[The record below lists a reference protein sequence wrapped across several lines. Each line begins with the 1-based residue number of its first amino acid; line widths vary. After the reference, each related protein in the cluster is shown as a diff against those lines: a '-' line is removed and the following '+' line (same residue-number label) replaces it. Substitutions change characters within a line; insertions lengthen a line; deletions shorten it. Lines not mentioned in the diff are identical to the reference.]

1 MPTPTYTAVENST
14 FLDAYANQQA
24 TPKQFADMADN
35 PTFAKAQEILT
46 ALFTDKA
53 GIPDVIELGP
63 MDTFPS
69 VTVALVLDRAT
80 DASELLSGNWAERQ
94 AVLGTD
100 GHNDATW
107 ATYGAKQE
115 HFDDV
120 VGYIATADGLGA
132 GVLVD
137 ATSGYVSCV
146 ENRTVWVS
154 LTPAQFETL
163 FGTSL
168 LSITLAGAD
177 EGFPA
182 WAGNLNLPEEIAG
195 KIKGLWVE
203 QEIRIPSPEPMA
215 TEEVAPVTVGDG
227 YLGIGNGYLKA
238 DATPAAVAANY
249 DFPLS
254 GDLDGVATKPIAV
267 IEANLP
273 DDKYVSLFEHYN
285 EYREKLHLSK
295 LTTDEFS
302 YFGMGGTATDPW
314 QAASEF
320 TLDISVI
327 AGAAPES
334 ALKLYG
340 YAVNGT
346 ASTAFNA
353 YQRAFFA
360 DSSLYAPVLSSSY
373 PIASQ
378 PTAHS
383 PFQWAFQQLFV
394 DGALANI
401 SSHVSAGDQGS
412 SGNIANGIANVPNS
426 QASPF
431 ALAVGGTSIAD
442 LHGALKDVTIKEMAE
457 AALQGDPATIFSLV
471 ASGLTTLPASLS
483 SDKPADHTAVLTSM
497 FETVWQRLQLTPR
510 GDKGELEADF
520 GANSTG
526 VGGAAD
532 GVHIPSYQEA
542 YGLATLTDHRRG
554 SPDVAA
560 LAGGDFRY
568 AVLDSDFTKHGETR
582 TKPDGG
588 TSAATPL
595 WAALTAQFNAIFADQ
610 RLNQLGYYNDLLYI
624 AAVVAPASFNDILM
638 GSNTNS
644 FYDVPD
650 KTLYYNTNTGSYM
663 IPTGD
668 GYEAAPGYD
677 LVTGL
682 GTPNGELL
690 ARALTAIA
698 HSQTS
703 FSTSPDMLDADG
715 SGGWT
720 SGAHQ
725 GLLFQ
730 TMSSGGA
737 TVGVELGGSDF
748 DYTSGASQA
757 FAWTARLAG
766 QSLQS
771 DFDANLVRLFDKYG
785 QGAVVDAIVDS
796 GAGLSVAL
804 NGVAADAIQAT
815 LSNAFGFADF
825 MTDGGVVR
833 VARAV
838 AVAETAGGD
847 DNHMAVVRVR
857 QNGQDNLAVTFYQAD
872 DLAGTVGG
880 LKPGDAGYAV
890 AAQAAAYQLATG
902 GTSLNGPGYGNYAQN
917 LLLDVD
923 AGDFVAMMLVN
934 RSHGQT
940 YWAFSQANP
949 DGQGHLWNYG
959 LNTWGWEDTLG
970 GGDHDFND
978 MIVQLDFTSTA
989 GNGWLIQG

>member
-24 TPKQFADMADN
+24 TPQQFADMADN
-35 PTFAKAQEILT
+35 PTVATAREILK
-46 ALFTDKA
+46 ALFTNKH
-53 GIPDVIELGP
+53 GTPDVIELKST
-63 MDTFPS
+63 DTFPN
-69 VTVALVLDRAT
+69 VTVALVLDRANDAVSMLT
-80 DASELLSGNWAERQ
+80 DPWAERQ
-94 AVLGTD
+94 AALGTEGD
-100 GHNDATW
+100 NAATW
-107 ATYGAKQE
+107 SKYGAKPG
-115 HFDDV
+115 HYDAVID
-120 VGYIATADGLGA
+120 YITNADGLGG

-137 ATSGYVSCV
+137 PASGYVSSV

-154 LTPAQFETL
+154 LTPAQFKTL

-168 LSITLAGAD
+168 LSITLAKAK
-177 EGFPA
+177 EGFPS
-182 WAGNLNLPEEIAG
+182 WAGNLNLPEEIAP

-203 QEIRIPSPEPMA
+203 QGVQIVSPEPQA
-215 TEEVAPVTVGDG
+215 TEEVAPVMLEDG
-227 YLGIGNGYLKA
+227 YLGIGNGYLEA
-238 DATPAAVAANY
+238 DATPAAIAANY

-254 GDLDGVATKPIAV
+254 GDLDGTPTMPIAV
-267 IEANLP
+267 VEANFQSDNSADLLT
-273 DDKYVSLFEHYN
+273 YYN
-285 EYREKLHLSK
+285 EYRCYLGLPQLAEDQF
-295 LTTDEFS
+295 T
-302 YFGMGGTATDPW
+302 YFEMAGASDTW

-327 AGAAPES
+327 AGAAPKS
-334 ALKLYG
+334 ALNLYG
-340 YAVNGT
+340 YAVNGS

-360 DSSLYAPVLSSSY
+360 DGADYAPVLSSSY

-378 PTAHS
+378 PTALS

-483 SDKPADHTAVLTSM
+483 SDKPAENASVLTSM
-497 FETVWQRLQLTPR
+497 FETVWQRLQLTHK
-510 GDKGELEADF
+510 GHEGELEADF

-526 VGGAAD
+526 VGGKVH
-532 GVHIPSYQEA
+532 GVHIPIYQDA
-542 YGLATLTDHRRG
+542 YGLATHTDHRRG

-568 AVLDSDFTKHGETR
+568 AVMDSDFTGNKMR
-582 TKPDGG
+582 IKADGG

-610 RLNQLGYYNDLLYI
+610 GLNQLGYYNDLLYI

-644 FYDVPD
+644 FYDVSSH
-650 KTLYYNTNTGSYM
+650 TRYYNTNTDSHM
-663 IPTGD
+663 IPTGY
-668 GYEAAPGYD
+668 GYAAAPGYD

-698 HSQTS
+698 HSQTY
-703 FSTSPDMLDADG
+703 FG
-715 SGGWT
+715 SGPEMLEGDMASGWI
-720 SGAHQ
+720 SGTHQ

-730 TMSSGGA
+730 TMSAGGA
-737 TVGVELGGSDF
+737 TVGVELGASDF
-748 DYTSGASQA
+748 DYTSGASQGL
-757 FAWTARLAG
+757 AWTERLAG

-771 DFDANLVRLFDKYG
+771 DFDSNLVRLFDKYG
-785 QGAVVDAIVDS
+785 RGTVVDAIVHS
-796 GAGLSVAL
+796 GDGVSVTL
-804 NGVAADAIQAT
+804 NGATANAFQAT
-815 LSNAFGFADF
+815 LSSAFGFADF
-825 MTDGGVVR
+825 KTDGGVVR

-838 AVAETAGGD
+838 AVAETAGGAD
-847 DNHMAVVRVR
+847 DQMAVVRVR
-857 QNGQDNLAVTFYQAD
+857 QNGQDNLAVSFYKAD
-872 DLAGTVGG
+872 DLAGTVDGH
-880 LKPGDAGYAV
+880 KPGDAGYAA
-890 AAQAAAYQLATG
+890 AAQAAAYQLGTG
-902 GTSLNGPGYGNYAQN
+902 GTSLNGPGYGNYAQS

-923 AGDFVAMMLVN
+923 AGDIVAMMLFN
-934 RSHGQT
+934 QSHGQT
-940 YWAFSQANP
+940 YWAFSKANP

-959 LNTWGWEDTLG
+959 LNVWGWEDTLG

-989 GNGWLIQG
+989 GSGWLIQG

>member
-1 MPTPTYTAVENST
+1 MLE
-14 FLDAYANQQA
+14 
-24 TPKQFADMADN
+24 
-35 PTFAKAQEILT
+35 
-46 ALFTDKA
+46 
-53 GIPDVIELGP
+53 
-63 MDTFPS
+63 
-69 VTVALVLDRAT
+69 
-80 DASELLSGNWAERQ
+80 
-94 AVLGTD
+94 
-100 GHNDATW
+100 
-107 ATYGAKQE
+107 
-115 HFDDV
+115 
-120 VGYIATADGLGA
+120 
-132 GVLVD
+132 
-137 ATSGYVSCV
+137 
-146 ENRTVWVS
+146 
-154 LTPAQFETL
+154 
-163 FGTSL
+163 
-168 LSITLAGAD
+168 
-177 EGFPA
+177 
-182 WAGNLNLPEEIAG
+182 
-195 KIKGLWVE
+195 
-203 QEIRIPSPEPMA
+203 
-215 TEEVAPVTVGDG
+215 DG
-227 YLGIGNGYLKA
+227 YLGKGNGYLKA
-238 DATPAAVAANY
+238 DATPAAIAANY

-254 GDLDGVATKPIAV
+254 GDLAGVATKPIAV

-273 DDKYVSLFEHYN
+273 DGTYASLCEHYN
-285 EYREKLHLSK
+285 DYREKLHLPK
-295 LTTDEFS
+295 LTADEFN
-302 YFGMGGTATDPW
+302 YFGMAGGATDPW
-314 QAASEF
+314 LASSEF
-320 TLDISVI
+320 ALDISVL

-334 ALKLYG
+334 ALNLYG
-340 YAVNGT
+340 YAVNGS

-353 YQRAFFA
+353 YQRAIFA

-378 PTAHS
+378 PTADS
-383 PFQWAFQQLFV
+383 PFQWAYQQLFV

-426 QASPF
+426 QAAPY
-431 ALAVGGTSIAD
+431 ALVVGGTSIAD
-442 LHGALKDVTIKEMAE
+442 LHGALKDVTIQAMAE
-457 AALQGDPATIFSLV
+457 AALQGDLATIFSLV
-471 ASGLTTLPASLS
+471 ASGLSTLPASLS
-483 SDKPADHTAVLTSM
+483 SEKPADHTDVLTSM
-497 FETVWQRLQLTPR
+497 FETVWQRLQLTPK
-510 GDKGELEADF
+510 GHEGELEAKF
-520 GANSTG
+520 GENSTG
-526 VGGAAD
+526 LGGTAD
-532 GVHIPSYQEA
+532 GVPIPSYQEA
-542 YGLATLTDHRRG
+542 YGLTALTDGWRG

-568 AVLDSDFTKHGETR
+568 AVLDSDFKDGETR
-582 TKPDGG
+582 IKADGG

-638 GSNTNS
+638 GSNINS
-644 FYDVPD
+644 FYDVPY
-650 KTLYYNTNTGSYM
+650 KTGYYNTNTGSYM

-668 GYEAAPGYD
+668 GYEATPGYD

-703 FSTSPDMLDADG
+703 FSTSPDLLDADD

-730 TMSSGGA
+730 TMSAGGA

-757 FAWTARLAG
+757 LAWTARLAG

-771 DFDANLVRLFDKYG
+771 DFDANLVRLFDKSG
-785 QGAVVDAIVDS
+785 QGTVVDAIVDS
-796 GAGLSVAL
+796 GDGLSVTL

-825 MTDGGVVR
+825 MTGGGVVR

-838 AVAETAGGD
+838 AVAETAGGA
-847 DNHMAVVRVR
+847 DNQMAVVRVR

-880 LKPGDAGYAV
+880 LKPGDAGYAA
-890 AAQAAAYQLATG
+890 AAQAAAYQLGTG

-934 RSHGQT
+934 QSRGQT

-949 DGQGHLWNYG
+949 DSQGHLWNYG
-959 LNTWGWEDTLG
+959 LNIWGWEDTLG

-978 MIVQLDFTSTA
+978 MMVQLDFTSTA

>member
-24 TPKQFADMADN
+24 TAEQFADMAGN
-35 PTFAKAQEILT
+35 PTFATGRDILT
-46 ALFTDKA
+46 ALFTDEN
-53 GIPDVIELGP
+53 GTPDVLELGP
-63 MDTFPS
+63 MDQFPN

-80 DASELLSGNWAERQ
+80 EASSLLSGTWAERQ

-137 ATSGYVSCV
+137 PTSGYVSSV

-168 LSITLAGAD
+168 VSITLAGD
-177 EGFPA
+177 DDGFPA
-182 WAGNLNLPEEIAG
+182 WVGNLSLPEEIAG
-195 KIKGLWVE
+195 KVKGLWVE
-203 QEIRIPSPEPMA
+203 QEVQIRSPAPQA
-215 TEEVAPVTVGDG
+215 TEEVAPVMLEDG
-227 YLGIGNGYLKA
+227 YLGKGNGYLKA
-238 DATPAAVAANY
+238 DATPAAIAANY

-254 GDLDGVATKPIAV
+254 GDLADVATKPIAV

-273 DDKYVSLFEHYN
+273 DGKYDALFEHYN
-285 EYREKLHLSK
+285 KYREKLDLPK
-295 LTTDEFS
+295 LTAEEFA
-302 YFGMGGTATDPW
+302 YFGMAGGSTDPW
-314 QAASEF
+314 LAASEF
-320 TLDISVI
+320 ALDISVI

-340 YAVNGT
+340 YAVNGS

-353 YQRAFFA
+353 YQRAIFA

-378 PTAHS
+378 PTADS

-401 SSHVSAGDQGS
+401 STHVSAGDQGS

-426 QASPF
+426 QAAPH
-431 ALAVGGTSIAD
+431 ALVVGGTSIAD
-442 LHGALKDVTIKEMAE
+442 LHGALKDVTIQAMAE

-471 ASGLTTLPASLS
+471 ASGLSTLPASLS
-483 SDKPADHTAVLTSM
+483 SDKPADHADVLTSM
-497 FETVWQRLQLTPR
+497 FETVWQRLQLTPS
-510 GDKGELEADF
+510 GVEGVLEAKF

-526 VGGAAD
+526 LGGTAD
-532 GVHIPSYQEA
+532 GVPIPSYQEA
-542 YGLATLTDHRRG
+542 YGLAALTDGWRG

-568 AVLDSDFTKHGETR
+568 AVLDSDFKDDETR
-582 TKPDGG
+582 IKADGG

-595 WAALTAQFNAIFADQ
+595 WAALTTQFNAIFADQ

-644 FYDVPD
+644 FYDVPYE
-650 KTLYYNTNTGSYM
+650 TGYYNSNTGSYM
-663 IPTGD
+663 IPTGN
-668 GYEAAPGYD
+668 GYEATPGYD

-730 TMSSGGA
+730 TMSAGGA

-748 DYTSGASQA
+748 GYTSGASQA
-757 FAWTARLAG
+757 LAWTARLAG

-771 DFDANLVRLFDKYG
+771 DFDANLVRLFDKSG
-785 QGAVVDAIVDS
+785 QGTVVDAIVDS
-796 GAGLSVAL
+796 GDGLSVTL

-815 LSNAFGFADF
+815 LSSAFGFADF

-838 AVAETAGGD
+838 AVAETAGGA
-847 DNHMAVVRVR
+847 DNQMAVVRVR

-880 LKPGDAGYAV
+880 LKPGDAGYAA
-890 AAQAAAYQLATG
+890 AAQAAAYQLGTG

-934 RSHGQT
+934 WSHGQT

-959 LNTWGWEDTLG
+959 LNIWGWEDTLG

>member
-1 MPTPTYTAVENST
+1 M
-14 FLDAYANQQA
+14 
-24 TPKQFADMADN
+24 
-35 PTFAKAQEILT
+35 
-46 ALFTDKA
+46 
-53 GIPDVIELGP
+53 
-63 MDTFPS
+63 
-69 VTVALVLDRAT
+69 
-80 DASELLSGNWAERQ
+80 
-94 AVLGTD
+94 
-100 GHNDATW
+100 
-107 ATYGAKQE
+107 
-115 HFDDV
+115 
-120 VGYIATADGLGA
+120 
-132 GVLVD
+132 VD
-137 ATSGYVSCV
+137 ATSGYVSSV
-146 ENRTVWVS
+146 ENRTIWVS

-182 WAGNLNLPEEIAG
+182 WGGNLNLPEEIAP

-203 QEIRIPSPEPMA
+203 QGVQIRSPEPMA
-215 TEEVAPVTVGDG
+215 REQVDPVTVGGG
-227 YLGIGNGYLKA
+227 YLGIGNGYLEA
-238 DATPAAVAANY
+238 DATPAAIAANY

-254 GDLDGVATKPIAV
+254 GDLACTPTMPIAV
-267 IEANLP
+267 VEANLP
-273 DDKYVSLFEHYN
+273 LDTYASLLVHYN
-285 EYREKLHLSK
+285 KYRHELGLPK
-295 LTTDEFS
+295 LTAEKFS
-302 YFGMGGTATDPW
+302 YFGMAGPSTDSW

-327 AGAAPES
+327 AGAAPKS
-334 ALKLYG
+334 ALNLYG
-340 YAVNGT
+340 YAVNGS

-360 DSSLYAPVLSSSY
+360 DGSLYAPLLSSSY

-378 PTAHS
+378 PTALS

-483 SDKPADHTAVLTSM
+483 SDKPAENATVLTSM

-510 GDKGELEADF
+510 CDKGELEADF

-526 VGGAAD
+526 VGGKVH

-542 YGLATLTDHRRG
+542 YGLATHTDHRRG

-582 TKPDGG
+582 IKPDGG

-595 WAALTAQFNAIFADQ
+595 WAALTTQFNAIFADQ
-610 RLNQLGYYNDLLYI
+610 GLNQLGYYNDLLYI

-644 FYDVPD
+644 FYDVSYQ
-650 KTLYYNTNTGSYM
+650 TGYYNTNTSSYM

-668 GYEAAPGYD
+668 GYAAAPGYD

-698 HSQTS
+698 HSQTY
-703 FSTSPDMLDADG
+703 FG
-715 SGGWT
+715 SGPEMLEGDMASGWI
-720 SGAHQ
+720 SGTHQ

-730 TMSSGGA
+730 TMSAGGA
-737 TVGVELGGSDF
+737 SVGVELGGSDF

-757 FAWTARLAG
+757 LAWTAQLAG

-771 DFDANLVRLFDKYG
+771 DFDSNLVRLFDKYG
-785 QGAVVDAIVDS
+785 QGTVVDAIVHS
-796 GAGLSVAL
+796 GDGVSVTL
-804 NGVAADAIQAT
+804 NGAT
-815 LSNAFGFADF
+815 ANAFQAKLSSALGFADF
-825 MTDGGVVR
+825 MTDGSVVR

-838 AVAETAGGD
+838 AVAETAGSA
-847 DNHMAVVRVR
+847 DNQMAVVRAR

-880 LKPGDAGYAV
+880 FKPGDAGYAA

-917 LLLDVD
+917 MLVDVD

-940 YWAFSQANP
+940 YWAFSKANP

-959 LNTWGWEDTLG
+959 LNVWGWEDTLG

-989 GNGWLIQG
+989 GSGWLIQG

>member
-1 MPTPTYTAVENST
+1 
-14 FLDAYANQQA
+14 
-24 TPKQFADMADN
+24 
-35 PTFAKAQEILT
+35 
-46 ALFTDKA
+46 
-53 GIPDVIELGP
+53 
-63 MDTFPS
+63 
-69 VTVALVLDRAT
+69 
-80 DASELLSGNWAERQ
+80 
-94 AVLGTD
+94 
-100 GHNDATW
+100 
-107 ATYGAKQE
+107 
-115 HFDDV
+115 
-120 VGYIATADGLGA
+120 
-132 GVLVD
+132 
-137 ATSGYVSCV
+137 
-146 ENRTVWVS
+146 
-154 LTPAQFETL
+154 
-163 FGTSL
+163 
-168 LSITLAGAD
+168 
-177 EGFPA
+177 
-182 WAGNLNLPEEIAG
+182 
-195 KIKGLWVE
+195 
-203 QEIRIPSPEPMA
+203 
-215 TEEVAPVTVGDG
+215 
-227 YLGIGNGYLKA
+227 
-238 DATPAAVAANY
+238 
-249 DFPLS
+249 
-254 GDLDGVATKPIAV
+254 
-267 IEANLP
+267 
-273 DDKYVSLFEHYN
+273 
-285 EYREKLHLSK
+285 
-295 LTTDEFS
+295 
-302 YFGMGGTATDPW
+302 
-314 QAASEF
+314 
-320 TLDISVI
+320 
-327 AGAAPES
+327 
-334 ALKLYG
+334 
-340 YAVNGT
+340 
-346 ASTAFNA
+346 
-353 YQRAFFA
+353 
-360 DSSLYAPVLSSSY
+360 
-373 PIASQ
+373 
-378 PTAHS
+378 
-383 PFQWAFQQLFV
+383 
-394 DGALANI
+394 
-401 SSHVSAGDQGS
+401 
-412 SGNIANGIANVPNS
+412 
-426 QASPF
+426 
-431 ALAVGGTSIAD
+431 
-442 LHGALKDVTIKEMAE
+442 
-457 AALQGDPATIFSLV
+457 
-471 ASGLTTLPASLS
+471 
-483 SDKPADHTAVLTSM
+483 
-497 FETVWQRLQLTPR
+497 
-510 GDKGELEADF
+510 
-520 GANSTG
+520 
-526 VGGAAD
+526 
-532 GVHIPSYQEA
+532 
-542 YGLATLTDHRRG
+542 
-554 SPDVAA
+554 
-560 LAGGDFRY
+560 
-568 AVLDSDFTKHGETR
+568 
-582 TKPDGG
+582 
-588 TSAATPL
+588 
-595 WAALTAQFNAIFADQ
+595 
-610 RLNQLGYYNDLLYI
+610 
-624 AAVVAPASFNDILM
+624 
-638 GSNTNS
+638 
-644 FYDVPD
+644 
-650 KTLYYNTNTGSYM
+650 M

>member
-24 TPKQFADMADN
+24 TPEQFADMAGN
-35 PTFAKAQEILT
+35 PTFATGRDILT
-46 ALFTDKA
+46 ALFTDEN
-53 GIPDVIELGP
+53 GTPDVLELGP
-63 MDTFPS
+63 MDQFPN

-80 DASELLSGNWAERQ
+80 DASGLLSGTWAERQ

-120 VGYIATADGLGA
+120 VGYIANAEGLGA

-137 ATSGYVSCV
+137 ATSGYVSSV

-168 LSITLAGAD
+168 VSITLAGD
-177 EGFPA
+177 DDGFPA
-182 WAGNLNLPEEIAG
+182 WVGNLSLPEEIAG
-195 KIKGLWVE
+195 KVKGLWVE
-203 QEIRIPSPEPMA
+203 QEVQIRSPAPQA
-215 TEEVAPVTVGDG
+215 TEEVAPVMLEDG
-227 YLGIGNGYLKA
+227 YLGKGNGYLKA
-238 DATPAAVAANY
+238 DATPAAIAANY

-254 GDLDGVATKPIAV
+254 GDLADVATKPIAV

-273 DDKYVSLFEHYN
+273 DDKYDALFEHYN
-285 EYREKLHLSK
+285 KYREKLDLPK
-295 LTTDEFS
+295 LTAEEFA
-302 YFGMGGTATDPW
+302 YFGMAGGATEPW
-314 QAASEF
+314 LAASEF
-320 TLDISVI
+320 ALDISVI

-340 YAVNGT
+340 YAVNGS

-353 YQRAFFA
+353 YQRAIFA

-378 PTAHS
+378 PTADS

-401 SSHVSAGDQGS
+401 STHVSAGDQGS

-426 QASPF
+426 QAAPH
-431 ALAVGGTSIAD
+431 ALVVGGTSIAD
-442 LHGALKDVTIKEMAE
+442 LHGALKDVTIQAMAE

-471 ASGLTTLPASLS
+471 ASGLSTLPASLS
-483 SDKPADHTAVLTSM
+483 SEKPADHTDVLTSM
-497 FETVWQRLQLTPR
+497 FETVWQRLQLTPK
-510 GDKGELEADF
+510 GHEGELEAKF

-526 VGGAAD
+526 LGGTAD
-532 GVHIPSYQEA
+532 GVPIPSYQEA
-542 YGLATLTDHRRG
+542 YGLAALTDGWRG

-568 AVLDSDFTKHGETR
+568 AVLDSDFKDDETR
-582 TKPDGG
+582 IKADGG

-624 AAVVAPASFNDILM
+624 AAVVAPASFNDILL
-638 GSNTNS
+638 GSNINS
-644 FYDVPD
+644 FYDVPY
-650 KTLYYNTNTGSYM
+650 KTGYYNSNTGSYM

-668 GYEAAPGYD
+668 GYDATPGYD

-730 TMSSGGA
+730 TMSAGGT

-757 FAWTARLAG
+757 LAWTARLAG

-771 DFDANLVRLFDKYG
+771 DFDANLVRLFDKFG
-785 QGAVVDAIVDS
+785 QGVVVDAIVDS
-796 GAGLSVAL
+796 GDGLSVTL

-825 MTDGGVVR
+825 MTDTGVVR

-838 AVAETAGGD
+838 AVAETAGGA
-847 DNHMAVVRVR
+847 DNQMAVVRVR
-857 QNGQDNLAVTFYQAD
+857 QNGQDSLAVTFYQAD

-880 LKPGDAGYAV
+880 LKPGDAGYAA
-890 AAQAAAYQLATG
+890 AAQAAAYQLGTG

-934 RSHGQT
+934 QSHGRT

>member
-1 MPTPTYTAVENST
+1 MSVPTYTTIANST

-24 TPKQFADMADN
+24 SAKQFADMADN
-35 PTFAKAQEILT
+35 PTFAKAREILT
-46 ALFTDKA
+46 ALFSDENGT
-53 GIPDVIELGP
+53 PNVTELGP
-63 MDTFPS
+63 MDAAPN
-69 VTVALVLDRAT
+69 VTVALVLDRAKE
-80 DASELLSGNWAERQ
+80 ASGFLSATWAERQ
-94 AVLGTD
+94 AALGTD

-107 ATYGAKQE
+107 ATYGGRQE

-120 VGYIATADGLGA
+120 IGYITNADGLGT

-137 ATSGYVSCV
+137 ATSGYVSSV

-154 LTPAQFETL
+154 LTPAQFATL

-168 LSITLAGAD
+168 VSVELAGTAD
-177 EGFPA
+177 GFPA
-182 WAGNLNLPEEIAG
+182 WVGNLSLPEEIAG
-195 KIKGLWVE
+195 KVKGLWVE
-203 QEIRIPSPEPMA
+203 QQVQIPSPVA
-215 TEEVAPVTVGDG
+215 QAAGEVAPVTFGKG
-227 YLGIGNGYLKA
+227 YLGQGNGYLKA
-238 DATPAAVAANY
+238 DATPAAIAANY

-254 GDLDGVATKPIAV
+254 GDLAGVATKPIAIV
-267 IEANLP
+267 EANLP
-273 DDKYVSLFEHYN
+273 DDEYASLFKHYN
-285 EYREKLHLSK
+285 EYRNKLGLLE
-295 LTTDEFS
+295 LTAEEFS
-302 YFGMGGTATDPW
+302 YFGMAGTSKDDW

-320 TLDISVI
+320 ALDISVI

-334 ALKLYG
+334 TLKLYG
-340 YAVNGT
+340 YAVNGS

-378 PTAHS
+378 PTADS

-412 SGNIANGIANVPNS
+412 SGRIGNGIASVPNS
-426 QASPF
+426 QAAPY
-431 ALAVGGTSIAD
+431 ALVVGGTSIAD
-442 LHGALKDVTIKEMAE
+442 LHGALKDVTIQAKAE
-457 AALQGDPATIFSLV
+457 AALHGDLATIFSLV
-471 ASGLTTLPASLS
+471 ATGLSKLPASLS
-483 SDKPADHTAVLTSM
+483 SDKPADHTDVLTSM

-510 GDKGELEADF
+510 GHEGELESGF

-526 VGGAAD
+526 VGGTVD
-532 GVHIPSYQEA
+532 GVPIPSYQDA
-542 YGLATLTDHRRG
+542 YGLAALTNGWRG

-568 AVLDSDFTKHGETR
+568 AVLDSDFTSGKTR
-582 TKPDGG
+582 IIADGG

-595 WAALTAQFNAIFADQ
+595 WASLTAQFNAIFADQ
-610 RLNQLGYYNDLLYI
+610 RLHQLGYYNDLLYI

-644 FYDVPD
+644 FYDVPY
-650 KTLYYNTNTGSYM
+650 KTGYYNTDTGSYM
-663 IPTGD
+663 IPTGA
-668 GYEAAPGYD
+668 GYSAAPGYD

-698 HSQTS
+698 HSQTY
-703 FSTSPDMLDADG
+703 FSATPQMLEGDD
-715 SGGWT
+715 SGGWA
-720 SGAHQ
+720 SGSRQ

-730 TMSSGGA
+730 TMPAGGA
-737 TVGVELGGSDF
+737 TVGVELGGNDF
-748 DYTSGASQA
+748 VYMSGASQA

-771 DFDANLVRLFDKYG
+771 DFDSNLVRLFDKFG
-785 QGAVVDAIVDS
+785 QGSVMDAIVDP
-796 GAGLSVAL
+796 GDHVRVTL
-804 NGVAADAIQAT
+804 NGAAADAVQAT

-825 MTDGGVVR
+825 MTSGGVVR
-833 VARAV
+833 VARAI
-838 AVAETAGGD
+838 AVAETAGGG
-847 DNHMAVVRVR
+847 DNEMAVVRVR
-857 QNGQDNLAVTFYQAD
+857 QNGQDGLAIMFYQAD

-880 LKPGDAGYAV
+880 IKPGDAGYAA
-890 AAQAAAYQLATG
+890 AAQAAAYQLGTG
-902 GTSLNGPGYGNYAQN
+902 GTMLNGPGYGNYGQN

-934 RSHGQT
+934 RTHGQT

-959 LNTWGWEDTLG
+959 LNTWGWEDTYG

-978 MIVQLDFTSTA
+978 MVVQLDFTSTA
-989 GNGWLIQG
+989 GHGWLVQG